1 MPRATHED
9 VPRRFE
15 IHTSDHHTAVSIWE
29 GLYGEVDPA
38 LPRGFEWRAH
48 AVDFGPIL
56 FVQDHTSD
64 AIYLDAQVDAPMLVI
79 PVRGS
84 GRAALG
90 RDSATLGHGGGPAIF
105 SAHGRSKVNYDSAM
119 EVITVRFDRGYL
131 CSQLESI
138 TGEVVREDFQFQL
151 SLDSRAGSGSYVERL
166 CRFMAAE
173 INAGTDIDHPKVFA
187 GLTESLS
194 RALLMGQP
202 HNLAHLLERPTPPS
216 SRTVLRRVEEYVD
229 AHAAGPISAIDLAAV
244 AGTSARSV
252 EAAFRAHRGTSLGT
266 FFRDRRLVRAQRALL
281 AEPHLAVLC
290 VARAAGF
297 ARREVF
303 ESAYVRAFGER
314 PEETRRRGLLAAG
327 TAPGEA
333 EPSQCAAPSAAV
345 EPATVAARMALL
357 SAREREVCE
366 GVARGLLNKQI
377 AEALGIS
384 ERTVKE
390 HRARVMAKL
399 EARSA
404 VELGILLQKA
414 RG

>member
-1 MPRATHED
+1 
-9 VPRRFE
+9 
-15 IHTSDHHTAVSIWE
+15 
-29 GLYGEVDPA
+29 
-38 LPRGFEWRAH
+38 
-48 AVDFGPIL
+48 
-56 FVQDHTSD
+56 
-64 AIYLDAQVDAPMLVI
+64 
-79 PVRGS
+79 
-84 GRAALG
+84 
-90 RDSATLGHGGGPAIF
+90 
-105 SAHGRSKVNYDSAM
+105 
-119 EVITVRFDRGYL
+119 
-131 CSQLESI
+131 
-138 TGEVVREDFQFQL
+138 
-151 SLDSRAGSGSYVERL
+151 
-166 CRFMAAE
+166 MAAE
-173 INAGTDIDHPKVFA
+173 INAGTAIDHPQVFA

-194 RALLMGQP
+194 RALLTGQP

-229 AHAAGPISAIDLAAV
+229 AHAPEPISAIDLAAV

-266 FFRDRRLVRAQRALL
+266 FLRDRRLVRAQRTLL
-281 AEPHLAVLC
+281 AEPHLAVLH

-333 EPSQCAAPSAAV
+333 EPSRFAAPSAAI
-345 EPATVAARMALL
+345 EPATLAARMALL

-366 GVARGLLNKQI
+366 GVARGLINKQI
-377 AEALGIS
+377 AGELGIS

-390 HRARVMAKL
+390 HRARAMAKL
-399 EARSA
+399 GARSA